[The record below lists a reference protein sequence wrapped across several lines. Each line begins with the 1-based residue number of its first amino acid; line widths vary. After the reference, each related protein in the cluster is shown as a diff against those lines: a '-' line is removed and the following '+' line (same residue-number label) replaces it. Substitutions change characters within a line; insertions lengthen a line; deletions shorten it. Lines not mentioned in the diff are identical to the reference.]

1 MGFAIELS
9 TRRLY
14 NRDVS
19 IRTGIPP
26 GLRRAGQSTS
36 LRQRFRRIIVALAVG
51 LVLVAVARALE
62 RHRAEEKALKARAL
76 DLAVSATSSLD
87 ATISETHILLTTL
100 SALIVSP
107 FDTVA
112 NYSTLASLDR
122 RAPMRFT
129 NIWILDTAGFTLST
143 ARQPRKNAKG
153 VSFADRP
160 YFREALRTKA
170 FTVGRS
176 YRSLTVASAPYVLVF
191 AMPMIDRRTSL
202 VSAILLASV
211 LVDSLEAVKAWR
223 SLPDG
228 AVLTALDTTGT
239 VVFRTVDPDH
249 WVGRQFPKDRSVIHD
264 VPLEESVDEGTA
276 ADGVSR
282 LVAFRRTK
290 NAPWTVY
297 VGIPSR
303 YTLDAARW
311 QFVQDILVASL
322 LIALVSWLGFRLI
335 GRVVQPIESLTAA
348 AVAYAEGDLSR
359 RTTITTNDEV
369 GQLATAFNH
378 LADTV
383 VDRTAALAR
392 SQEQLSHSQKMDA
405 LGLFAG
411 GIAHDFNNYL
421 TAIIGNAEFALSEL
435 DEGSRAR
442 EDMTEVLRSAQSA
455 AQLTRQILVFSR
467 KQVVQPQLLELRDV
481 IEGISKLIERL
492 LGDTTRMSI
501 VLDPAPSAVR
511 LDRSQLEQMLVN
523 LAANARDA
531 MPNGGEFRLSTTVR
545 TIDASD
551 AALHGTIAGDWVVL
565 SAQDTGVGMPAE
577 VKARVFEPFTTKER
591 GHGTGLGLALAYG
604 LVEQAGGHILIDS
617 APGRGT
623 TVAVY
628 LPNIRDVASRPLK
641 VGVHPV
647 GKLTSARILLAED
660 DTAVRLTAARA
671 LTQAGHVVQ
680 ACLDGETAL
689 RALEGGAEFDLLLT
703 DVMMPGM
710 TGTRLAQEVRARRP
724 GMGVLFMSGF
734 PDDQKMLD
742 GLTVSS
748 VAFLAKPFQLDDLLR
763 AVHRELEA
771 VRSARSNG

>member
-1 MGFAIELS
+1 M
-9 TRRLY
+9 
-14 NRDVS
+14 S
-19 IRTGIPP
+19 IRTGISP

-87 ATISETHILLTTL
+87 ATISDSHILLTTL

-107 FDTVA
+107 FDTLA
-112 NYSTLASLDR
+112 NDSTLASLNR
-122 RAPMRFT
+122 KAPMRFT
-129 NIWILDTAGFTLST
+129 NIWILDTAGFTVST
-143 ARQPRKNAKG
+143 ARPPRENAKG

-176 YRSLTVASAPYVLVF
+176 YRSLTVASAPYVLLF
-191 AMPMIDRRTSL
+191 AMPMIDRRTSA

-223 SLPDG
+223 LLPDG

-239 VVFRTVDPDH
+239 VVFRTLDPDH
-249 WVGRQFPKDRSVIHD
+249 WVGRQFPKDRSVVQD
-264 VPLEESVDEGTA
+264 VPLDESVDEGTA

-282 LVAFRRTK
+282 LVAYRRTK

-311 QFVQDILVASL
+311 QFVQDIIGASL
-322 LIALVSWLGFRLI
+322 LIALVGWLGFRLI
-335 GRVVQPIESLTAA
+335 GRIVQPIESLTAA

-359 RTTITTNDEV
+359 RATIRTNDEV

-392 SQEQLSHSQKMDA
+392 SLEQLSHSQKMDA

-435 DEGSRAR
+435 DEGSPAR
-442 EDMTEVLRSAQSA
+442 EDMNEVLRSAQSA

-492 LGDTTRMSI
+492 LGDTTRTSI

-565 SAQDTGVGMPAE
+565 SVQDTGVGMTSE
-577 VKARVFEPFTTKER
+577 VKARVFEPFFTTKER

-604 LVEQAGGHILIDS
+604 VVEQAGGHILIDS

-628 LPNIRDVASRPLK
+628 LPNIRDVASRRPTD
-641 VGVHPV
+641 GVQPV
-647 GKLTSARILLAED
+647 GKLPSARILLAED
-660 DTAVRLTAARA
+660 DTAVRLTTARA
-671 LTQAGHVVQ
+671 LTQAGHLVQ

-703 DVMMPGM
+703 DIMMPGM

-724 GMGVLFMSGF
+724 EIGVLFMSGF

-742 GLTVSS
+742 GLSVSS